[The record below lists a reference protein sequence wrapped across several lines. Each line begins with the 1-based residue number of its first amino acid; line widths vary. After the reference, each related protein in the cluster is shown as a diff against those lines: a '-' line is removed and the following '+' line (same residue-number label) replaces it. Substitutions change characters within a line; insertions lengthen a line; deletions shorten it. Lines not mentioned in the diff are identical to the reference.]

1 MCRVPFDLPKYKV
14 RVSVQRVADGHVSA
28 ESYTTSNVAG
38 IVSAFGMDPMVDPR
52 FITDILFDIAENE
65 SLSQVLQELGINLP
79 SGPFVPVAVPLG
91 PRRT

>member
-52 FITDILFDIAENE
+52 LDRKSTRLN
-65 SLSQVLQELGINLP
+65 SSH
-79 SGPFVPVAVPLG
+79 
-91 PRRT
+91 T